1 MVSSTGLGQVSCKL
15 AATMLTTTDTL
26 SQQCQVSTS
35 LSTLD
40 TVSQQVSTMWSEL
53 SSFPCQDTDSA
64 WGRCQAVVRISEGRR
79 RWRGEWWQPRH
90 DLICI
95 IPVFVSSSSSS
106 PPPHHTVISKYVKYQ
121 IRRNIGSEE
130 CERRFEHRRKIKK
143 MLRIL
148 MHSIKQN
155 I

>member
-1 MVSSTGLGQVSCKL
+1 MMVSSTGLGQVSCKL

-53 SSFPCQDTDSA
+53 SSFPCQDTVSSCRQDQRREA
-64 WGRCQAVVRISEGRR
+64 EAVS
-79 RWRGEWWQPRH
+79 WWQPRH

-130 CERRFEHRRKIKK
+130 CERRFEHRKK
-143 MLRIL
+143 NQENV
-148 MHSIKQN
+148 KN
-155 I
+155 INALN

>member
-1 MVSSTGLGQVSCKL
+1 MLSSTGLGQVSCKL

-53 SSFPCQDTDSA
+53 SSFPCQDTGSA

-79 RWRGEWWQPRH
+79 RWWRGDGDSQDMIW
-90 DLICI
+90 
-95 IPVFVSSSSSS
+95 FVSSQSLCPHPHPHLHHHLTTLSSQNMSNIKFAGILG
-106 PPPHHTVISKYVKYQ
+106 VRNVKGDS
-121 IRRNIGSEE
+121 NTEE
-130 CERRFEHRRKIKK
+130 KSRKC
-143 MLRIL
+143 
-148 MHSIKQN
+148 
-155 I
+155 